1 MRFGVLYGDMS
12 ERDEGDAGAVLA
24 DGPTA
29 AALAA
34 VPGNDPVSASEVAA
48 ELDVPRSVARDALLT
63 LSGNDDLEHRQVR
76 GRAGI
81 VDVWYRPQPNASAS
95 LDDRVDDALADL
107 AVPGAS
113 ELMQDWRRDA
123 VRESFE
129 YLRDAGRADA
139 SAVVDAV
146 YPTHEAGYDSEDA
159 WWGMVAPRLARLPGV
174 EDGDDGD
181 LWRFVADTRR
191 RQ

>member
-1 MRFGVLYGDMS
+1 MS
-12 ERDEGDAGAVLA
+12 ERTEQDGGAVLA
-24 DGPTA
+24 DRPTA

-48 ELDVPRSVARDALLT
+48 ELDVPRSVARDALLE
-63 LSGNDDLEHRQVR
+63 LSETGDLEHRQVR
-76 GRAGI
+76 GRVGT
-81 VDVWYRPQPNASAS
+81 VDVWYRPQENASAS
-95 LDDRVDDALADL
+95 LDDRVSDALEEL

-129 YLRDAGRADA
+129 YLRDAERADA
-139 SAVVDAV
+139 TAVVDAV

-174 EDGDDGD
+174 DDDDGD
-181 LWRFVADTRR
+181 RWRFVADA
-191 RQ
+191 

>member
-1 MRFGVLYGDMS
+1 MRLAVLYGRMS
-12 ERDEGDAGAVLA
+12 ERDEGDGGAVLA
-24 DGPTA
+24 DRPTA

-34 VPGNDPVSASEVAA
+34 VPGNDPVSASEVAT
-48 ELDVPRSVARDALLT
+48 ELDVPRSVARDALLE

-76 GRAGI
+76 GNVGT
-81 VDVWYRPQPNASAS
+81 VDVWYRPREAASAS
-95 LDDRVDDALADL
+95 LDDRVNDALADL

-139 SAVVDAV
+139 TAIVDAV
-146 YPTHEAGYDSEDA
+146 YPTHEAGYDSEEA
-159 WWGMVAPRLARLPGV
+159 WWGMVAARLARLPGV
-174 EDGDDGD
+174 DDGEDGDP
-181 LWRFVADTRR
+181 WQFVADV
-191 RQ
+191 